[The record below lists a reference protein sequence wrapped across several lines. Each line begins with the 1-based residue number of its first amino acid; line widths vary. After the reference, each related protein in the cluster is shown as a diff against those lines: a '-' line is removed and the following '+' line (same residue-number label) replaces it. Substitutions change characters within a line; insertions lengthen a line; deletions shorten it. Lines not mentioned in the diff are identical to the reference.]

1 MNMKIDYF
9 DNKLEIGREFVN
21 VIEIEN
27 KKYFYRFIR
36 DIKNLVLEGYSSYIK
51 FFDENFNEKNMNNKI
66 KVFIDFFELGFS
78 TKKNLNDITKY
89 AIQNIE
95 EKDKCNLI
103 NQYNNMMDTY
113 KEVLNSLDI
122 QLEIDEELGIENILK
137 NVKVSIKNKD
147 GLLDNLLLLVDLD
160 KVLVSNDILI
170 FVNLKQYL
178 SKEELIELYKYS
190 IYNQI
195 TILLVDSQ
203 SYGTTLEYEKKLII
217 DENLDEFVL

>member
-1 MNMKIDYF
+1 MNMKVDYF

-27 KKYFYRFIR
+27 KKYFYRFIK
-36 DIKNLVLEGYSSYIK
+36 DIKNLVLVGYSSYIK

-103 NQYNNMMDTY
+103 NQYNKIIDTY

-147 GLLDNLLLLVDLD
+147 ELLDNLLLLIDLD
-160 KVLVSNDILI
+160 KVLLGNDILI